1 MNCKKVAVVGF
12 MICIQSLA
20 ATAQGVRTED
30 AIRYRKAAM
39 VMMKWHYDRLSQ
51 QAKGVVPFTRDE
63 AERNAGWLDALSKNA
78 AEGFIVGSH
87 EGDTKA
93 LPTIWRDKQIFRAL
107 IERFQADTTKLREV
121 SRSGDVTAIKSQLD
135 NIARTCKSCHD
146 DFKKL

>member
-1 MNCKKVAVVGF
+1 MNCTKVAAVGF

-20 ATAQGVRTED
+20 ATAQIVRTED

-51 QAKGVVPFTRDE
+51 QAKGTVPFTREE

-78 AEGFIVGSH
+78 AEGFVAGSH

-93 LPTIWRDKQIFRAL
+93 LPTIWSDRQKFRAL
-107 IERFQADTTKLREV
+107 VERFQADAAKLRDTAH
-121 SRSGDVTAIKSQLD
+121 SGDATAMKSQLD
-135 NIARTCKSCHD
+135 SMARTCKSCHD
-146 DFKKL
+146 DFKKS